1 LLGLDPVYYL
11 RCNVKNIIIYTY
23 MDVILPRT
31 LVSRKLDPYE
41 ERVVGLLI
49 KESFVEDQEK
59 LD

>member
-1 LLGLDPVYYL
+1 
-11 RCNVKNIIIYTY
+11 